1 MTNDAQEGT
10 GGLNEL
16 APSQPFPLK
25 HTMMNTT
32 TSQSSTRSGQG
43 ATGDPGVLQSQSQP
57 DGVLWRVSE
66 NAGSVWAGAGSHFC
80 FLPSWTDPF
89 NPPLLWTRFPNL

>member
-1 MTNDAQEGT
+1 MTKDAQEGT

-25 HTMMNTT
+25 HTMMTTT

-43 ATGDPGVLQSQSQP
+43 AAGDLGVLQSQSQP

-66 NAGSVWAGAGSHFC
+66 NAGSVWAGAGE
-80 FLPSWTDPF
+80 
-89 NPPLLWTRFPNL
+89 PLLSSSQLD

>member
-1 MTNDAQEGT
+1 MTKDAQEGT

-25 HTMMNTT
+25 HTMNTT

-43 ATGDPGVLQSQSQP
+43 AAGDPGVLQSQSQP

-66 NAGSVWAGAGSHFC
+66 NARSV
-80 FLPSWTDPF
+80 
-89 NPPLLWTRFPNL
+89 